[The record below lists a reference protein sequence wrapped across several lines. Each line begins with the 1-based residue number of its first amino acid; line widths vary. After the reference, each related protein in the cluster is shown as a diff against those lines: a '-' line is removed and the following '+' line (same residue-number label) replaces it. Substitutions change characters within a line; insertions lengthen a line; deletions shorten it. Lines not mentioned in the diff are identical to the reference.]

1 MLPTLRWKAIN
12 QPVGDDLNITIRNLK
27 AYTNYTVKIAG
38 VTRTGIGI
46 YSNPLIVITAE
57 TSKYML
63 CKYESYCYTVLRK

>member
-1 MLPTLRWKAIN
+1 MSPTLRWKAIN
-12 QPVGDDLNITIRNLK
+12 QPVGADLNITIRNLK

-57 TSKYML
+57 TGKYIL
-63 CKYESYCYTVLRK
+63 CKYESYTVILRI